1 LLKIED
7 IHTETNQ
14 IIQYFPVT
22 EKPFLAMIELP
33 DGTLMCG
40 TENDG
45 LIHVNKDGSVIHHYL
60 YNKTDTKGIL
70 GNSIWSL
77 FLDSSERIWVGYYNA
92 GVAIYDK
99 RHDKF
104 KEIENIYNNS
114 NSLNVSS
121 VTAILKDDSG
131 DFWIGLDGGGIDVY
145 NPELNT
151 FTHIN
156 TSENKAFSGLT
167 NDYIQSL
174 FIDSKQNINNIFG
187 ITEGLDGTMWFASWS
202 KGLHAYNPDTN
213 TFMHCDS
220 ELFLENGIPEE

>member
-1 LLKIED
+1 
-7 IHTETNQ
+7 
-14 IIQYFPVT
+14 
-22 EKPFLAMIELP
+22 MIELP

-114 NSLNVSS
+114 NSL
-121 VTAILKDDSG
+121 I
-131 DFWIGLDGGGIDVY
+131 F
-145 NPELNT
+145 NPYLL
-151 FTHIN
+151 IV
-156 TSENKAFSGLT
+156 NK
-167 NDYIQSL
+167 
-174 FIDSKQNINNIFG
+174 IFG
-187 ITEGLDGTMWFASWS
+187 Q
-202 KGLHAYNPDTN
+202 
-213 TFMHCDS
+213 
-220 ELFLENGIPEE
+220 ELGAVVFLY